1 MVVPKAH
8 KMTSG
13 NWYICLRLRSRS
25 VSVTETTEKK
35 CVREA
40 QRIKADY
47 LAGKRLE
54 TVHKHD
60 APTLRAAIDQ
70 YIAERQNILSP
81 ATLRGYRSV

>member
-1 MVVPKAH
+1 MVVPKTH

-13 NWYICLRLRSRS
+13 NWYIRLRLGSRS

-40 QRIKADY
+40 QRIKAEY
-47 LAGKRLE
+47 LTGKRIE
-54 TVHKHD
+54 SAHKHD

-70 YIAERQNILSP
+70 YITERQNILSP
-81 ATLRGYRSV
+81 STICGCRSV